1 MMEYLGKHIT
11 SGTGMGVDPKMYTI
25 AKLDEHLGCQMWFV
39 YRQTTC
45 PEQALRGYM
54 DLRNI
59 WGSEATIHVI
69 KPGAI
74 TAA

>member
-11 SGTGMGVDPKMYTI
+11 SG
-25 AKLDEHLGCQMWFV
+25 
-39 YRQTTC
+39 
-45 PEQALRGYM
+45 
-54 DLRNI
+54 LRNI